1 MSTST
6 SSVDAFLD
14 KHSIWYN
21 RLEEIAPDDPQMSE
35 RVEKLRER
43 DPNGRSPL
51 TKKEWDSL
59 STADQAQIRELI
71 PPETLQLLARAH
83 KDQSKART
91 GRKAHNVQATPGPQ
105 KDERTVDAVGITST
119 HNLVDPLFSDAIE
132 GRGGD
137 NNYMKAVFEEVSKAE
152 KFIYFRAFEL
162 ENPELVALII
172 EKAKQGVRI
181 EGVLQP
187 VTKSIRPDVQA
198 KSFAALRE
206 AAKLYPNLN
215 VVEADIVADPSKPFD
230 PIMHVKEFITDGGHE
245 GVPTRMLAGIN
256 FGNNSPNNV
265 DTGRR
270 TRGEAALDGIQRFV
284 DAHPYPAWSEHAPN
298 TDALLHV
305 DRQSLRKKME
315 AIAKREG
322 RELATITVS
331 GSGTRRVHMPPS
343 FSAEQLQKKADLG
356 QKIVVSAEDAE
367 RHQEILIEALENGS
381 QMTIVYP
388 EDLKR
393 GWIRERASR
402 DELVAMPDGAFV
414 LSAADAL
421 EFSDLVHEQIKSGR
435 EVRILVPE
443 RLKSERQ
450 EQARTELE
458 AKLAQFSELGATV
471 CFQRDK
477 PELSRIR
484 AALRPLTQRS
494 AALFAAGEVVR
505 DESSRKLMYRELDR
519 AIERKESIDIA
530 AFALTDVGV
539 LERIAAAHRAGCP
552 VRVVVDDLEIDG
564 NMINRKAVE
573 ALGRLG
579 VPIRVFD
586 DAAATKAAQSG
597 VDPELVKLHA
607 KCVVIGI
614 TRDDGEPAAPRVL
627 DGTSNI
633 SETAFS
639 QNTEAVDL
647 VQDTNV
653 AEQFTARLMDL
664 AWEVATPIEPSDAVL
679 DEERLPLFAS
689 PLIATPI
696 EELRL
701 CSNDTETGG
710 FANHFG
716 DRVLENAGLVFRL
729 DPSREEPVFEAGTE
743 FDIYSDPGFKVPESA
758 CKIHGLDREELQR
771 RGAKSTNEG
780 VSEFVETIQ
789 RFQESGDLVPA
800 GQNYVY
806 DTRMID
812 GEFQRE
818 AIDGIH
824 YTLDGPH
831 VELRGLSERVFP
843 DEDLHNLDVITTRF
857 ALLKRAERGEPI
869 TLCARDAAGAY
880 MSVLETAL
888 KNGSTVTL
896 AMESGPR
903 PESDEP
909 DAALVREEVPSHR
922 LLRFNDAL
930 HSLQSLALESEGT
943 LNVFDTWSEDPERPH
958 LTSIPEDIRRAGFID
973 FAHFEDEHRDQSR
986 AVWESGG
993 AIKPRFGHDGLED
1006 AVLTAKGIAA
1016 SVHRLQ
1022 PKTLADLL
1030 PTDSL
1035 YIADGD
1041 RLSIYARSG
1050 SKNPSFQVEG
1060 RGDRDVRVRR
1070 KTGDGKEVATKI
1082 KDLRVTGQD
1091 KGRVQIEIDYTE
1103 QKEVRTIKGYVPA
1116 DQIRFRQG
1124 GAVMYGMR
1132 EKGVPLQAPQSTR
1145 GGEVY
1150 QPHPAAY
1157 R

>member
-21 RLEEIAPDDPQMSE
+21 RLEEIAPSDPQMAE
-35 RVEKLRER
+35 RVEQLRAR
-43 DPNGRSPL
+43 DPNQRSPL

-59 STADQAQIRELI
+59 SAEDKEQIRQLI
-71 PPETLQLLARAH
+71 PPDTLQLLARAH
-83 KDQSKART
+83 KDQSKARA
-91 GRKAHNVQATPGPQ
+91 GRKAHNVQAASGGQ
-105 KDERTVDAVGITST
+105 RDERSVDAVGITST

-132 GRGGD
+132 GRSGED
-137 NNYMKAVFEEVSKAE
+137 NYMKAIFEEVSKAE

-187 VTKSIRPDVQA
+187 VAKSIRPDVQA
-198 KSFAALRE
+198 KSLAALRE

-230 PIMHVKEFITDGGHE
+230 PIMHVKEFITDGGRG

-270 TRGEAALDGIQRFV
+270 TRGEAALDAIHRFV
-284 DAHPYPAWSEHAPN
+284 EAHPYPAWSEYAPN
-298 TDALLHV
+298 TDPLLHT
-305 DRQSLRKKME
+305 DRQSLRKEMK

-331 GSGTRRVHMPPS
+331 GSGTRRIHMPPS
-343 FSAEQLQKKADLG
+343 FSAEQLQTKADRG
-356 QKIVVSAEDAE
+356 EKIVVNAEDAE
-367 RHQEILIEALENGS
+367 RHQEILTQALENGS

-421 EFSDLVHEQIKSGR
+421 EFHDLVHEQIKSGR

-443 RLKSERQ
+443 RFKSDRQ
-450 EQARTELE
+450 EQARAQLE
-458 AKLAQFSELGATV
+458 AKLTQFSELGATV

-477 PELSRIR
+477 PELTRIR

-519 AIERKESIDIA
+519 AIERMESIDIA
-530 AFALTDVGV
+530 AFALTEVGV
-539 LERIAAAHRAGCP
+539 LERIATAHRAGCP

-586 DAAATKAAQSG
+586 DSAANKAAQSG

-607 KCVVIGI
+607 KCVVIGV
-614 TRDDGEPAAPRVL
+614 TRGDGEPPAPRVL

-647 VQDTNV
+647 VQDPNV
-653 AEQFTARLMDL
+653 AEQFTARLMAL
-664 AWEVATPIEPSDAVL
+664 AWELATPVDPANDVP
-679 DEERLPLFAS
+679 DEQRIPLFAS
-689 PLIATPI
+689 PAIATPV

-729 DPSREEPVFEAGTE
+729 DPSREEPIFEPGTE
-743 FDIYSDPGFKVPESA
+743 FDIYSDPGFKVPDSA
-758 CKIHGLDREELQR
+758 YKIHGLDREELQR

-780 VSEFVETIQ
+780 ASEFIETIH

-812 GEFQRE
+812 GELLRE
-818 AIDGIH
+818 AVDGTH

-831 VELRGLSERVFP
+831 VELRGLSERLFP

-888 KNGSTVTL
+888 KNGSTVNL

-903 PESDEP
+903 PQSDEP
-909 DAALVREEVPSHR
+909 GAALMREDVPSHR
-922 LLRFNDAL
+922 LVRFNEAL
-930 HSLQSLALESEGT
+930 DNLHALTLESGGT
-943 LNVFDTWSEDPERPH
+943 LNVFDTWSEDPDRPH
-958 LTSIPEDIRRAGFID
+958 LTSIPENVRRAGFVD

-986 AVWESGG
+986 AVWESEG

-1016 SVHRLQ
+1016 CVHRLQ
-1022 PKTLADLL
+1022 PKTLADML
-1030 PTDSL
+1030 PPDSL
-1035 YIADGD
+1035 YIGDGD

-1050 SKNPSFQVEG
+1050 SKNPSFQLEG
-1060 RGDRDVRVRR
+1060 RGDRDIRVRR
-1070 KTGDGKEVATKI
+1070 TTSDGKEVATKI
-1082 KDLRVTGQD
+1082 RDLRVTGHE
-1091 KGRVQIEIDYTE
+1091 KGRVQIEIDYSE
-1103 QKEVRTIKGYVPA
+1103 QKEVKTITGYVAA

-1132 EKGVPLQAPQSTR
+1132 ENGIPLQAPQSTR
-1145 GGEVY
+1145 GGEAY
-1150 QPHPAAY
+1150 QPHPPAY